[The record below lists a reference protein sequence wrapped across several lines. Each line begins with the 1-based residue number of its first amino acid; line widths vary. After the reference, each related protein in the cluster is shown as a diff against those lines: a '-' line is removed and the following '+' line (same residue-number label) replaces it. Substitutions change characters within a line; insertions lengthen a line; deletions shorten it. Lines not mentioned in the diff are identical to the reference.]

1 MTEYIETLLKRFVVD
16 KDQKNFRISFT
27 DDGSMAA
34 KWKDE
39 NLNDLQRAVRRLQ
52 FMLEKEV
59 PHVYPDEKIALIRTV
74 PHIPEIFSA

>member
-16 KDQKNFRISFT
+16 KDQKNFRIAFT
-27 DDGSMAA
+27 DDGSMTA

-74 PHIPEIFSA
+74 PQIAEILTA